1 MDPRPKRGTMAAM
14 QPAHHQRLDAARS
27 HAVGEVV
34 SGVMANVFWW
44 MAVGLGLTGAVAF
57 AVPRIEPL
65 MNLIY
70 GTPFVFYGLLI
81 FELVLVFGL
90 SAAMHRLPYAVA
102 AGAFAFYA
110 AVNGLTFSVIFLVY
124 TQASIATTFFVTGGT
139 FGAMALYG
147 TFTKRDLTGWGT
159 FLFMGLI
166 GLIIAMVVNLFL
178 RSPMLYW
185 LITFA
190 GVLVFTGLTAYDVQR
205 IRALAAS
212 GEVPQDKLA
221 LYGALR
227 LYLDF
232 INLFLMLLRLL
243 GSRR

>member
-1 MDPRPKRGTMAAM
+1 MESGYRQGG
-14 QPAHHQRLDAARS
+14 LEAARA
-27 HAVGEVV
+27 HAVNEVV
-34 SGVMANVFWW
+34 SGVMAKVFWW
-44 MAVGLGLTGAVAF
+44 MAMGLGLTGVVAF

-65 MNLIY
+65 MQIIY
-70 GTPFVFYGLLI
+70 GTPFVFIGLLI
-81 FELVLVFGL
+81 FELALVFGM
-90 SAAMHRLPYAVA
+90 SAMLHKMSYPVA
-102 AGAFAFYA
+102 AAAFTFYA
-110 AVNGLTFSVIFLVY
+110 AVNGLTLSVIFLVY
-124 TQASIATTFFVTGGT
+124 TEASIATTFFVTGGT
-139 FGAMALYG
+139 FGAMAVYG
-147 TFTKRDLTGWGT
+147 TVTKRDLTSWGT

-190 GVLVFTGLTAYDVQR
+190 GVLIFTGLTAYDVQR
-205 IRALAAS
+205 IRGMAAD
-212 GEVPQDKLA
+212 GDFPHDKLA

-243 GSRR
+243 GNRR

>member
-1 MDPRPKRGTMAAM
+1 MLAPM
-14 QPAHHQRLDAARS
+14 QPRYDQGRLEAARA

-44 MAVGLGLTGAVAF
+44 MAVGLGLTGLVAF
-57 AVPRIEPL
+57 AVPQVEPL
-65 MNLIY
+65 MDFVF
-70 GTPFVFYGLLI
+70 GTPFVFYGLLL

-90 SAAMHRLPYAVA
+90 SAAMHRLPYPVA

-110 AVNGLTFSVIFLVY
+110 AVNGLTMSVIFLVY

-139 FGAMALYG
+139 FGAMAVYG
-147 TFTKRDLTGWGT
+147 TLTKRDLTGWGT

-178 RSPMLYW
+178 GSPMLYW

-190 GVLVFTGLTAYDVQR
+190 GVVIFTGLTAYDVQR

-212 GEVPQDKLA
+212 GEVEHDKLA

-243 GSRR
+243 GNRR

>member
-1 MDPRPKRGTMAAM
+1 MVDAM
-14 QPAHHQRLDAARS
+14 QPAHAQRLDAARA

-65 MNLIY
+65 TSLIY

-90 SAAMHRLPYAVA
+90 SAAMHRLPHAIA
-102 AGAFAFYA
+102 AAAFAFYA
-110 AVNGLTFSVIFLVY
+110 AVNGLTFSVVFLVY
-124 TQASIATTFFVTGGT
+124 TETSIATTFFVTGGT

-147 TFTKRDLTGWGT
+147 TFTKRDLTGWRT

-178 RSPMLYW
+178 RSPMLHW

-190 GVLVFTGLTAYDVQR
+190 GVLIFTGLTAYDVQR

-212 GEVPQDKLA
+212 GEVPQDQLA